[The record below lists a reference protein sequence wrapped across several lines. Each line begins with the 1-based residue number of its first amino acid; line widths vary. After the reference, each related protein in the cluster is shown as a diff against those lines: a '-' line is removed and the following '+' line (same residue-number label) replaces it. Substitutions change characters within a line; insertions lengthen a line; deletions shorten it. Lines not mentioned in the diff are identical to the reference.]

1 MTAKPIDIPKS
12 VVWEAYN
19 IVSENRGA
27 GGVDGQS
34 IKEFDRDL
42 KNNLY
47 KIWNRMSSGCYF
59 PQPVKQ
65 VPIPKKQGGTRNLG
79 VPTIS
84 DRIAQTVVKLYLEPR
99 LDPIFHR
106 DSYGYRPKKSAL
118 DAVNITRSRCWK
130 KDWVVEFD
138 IRKAFDSLDWTL
150 LRKALRKH
158 VSEKWI
164 LMYIDR
170 WLTAPIVASN
180 GAIVKPSQGVPQ
192 GSVIGPLLMNLF
204 MHYAFDMW
212 MERENPNCQFARY
225 ADDAV
230 VHCSSLAQAEKL
242 LSDLDNRLKECGLEM
257 HPDKS
262 KIVYCK
268 DTNRPKEYPNIAFTF
283 LGFTFRPRYAR
294 GGHRDGRAF
303 TGFQPAVSNEAMKAM
318 RAEIRSWKLHRRSD
332 LSLEYIAVYCNPV
345 IRGWWNYYS
354 RFYKREMLLGVIQY
368 FHKKLMQ
375 WARRKYRKLKGRQKA
390 SRDWLIRATQKAP
403 KLLFS
408 ARLISMPLAG

>member
-12 VVWEAYN
+12 AVWEAYK
-19 IVSENRGA
+19 IVSNNRGA
-27 GGVDGQS
+27 SGIDAQS
-34 IKEFDRDL
+34 IKDFDKDL
-42 KNNLY
+42 ENNLY
-47 KIWNRMSSGCYF
+47 KIWNRMSSGSYF
-59 PQPVKQ
+59 PQPVKRVQ
-65 VPIPKKQGGTRNLG
+65 IPKKQGGTRNLG
-79 VPTIS
+79 VPTVS
-84 DRIAQTVVKLYLEPR
+84 DRIAQTVVKLHLEPK
-99 LDPIFHR
+99 LDPIFHQN
-106 DSYGYRPKKSAL
+106 SYGYRPKKSAL

-138 IRKAFDSLDWTL
+138 IRKAFDSLDWNL

-158 VSEKWI
+158 VSEKWV

-170 WLTAPIVASN
+170 WLTAPIVASD
-180 GAIVKPSQGVPQ
+180 GAIVKPTRGVPQ
-192 GSVIGPLLMNLF
+192 GSVIGPILMNLF

-212 MERENPNCQFARY
+212 MDRENPNCRFARY

-242 LSDLDNRLKECGLEM
+242 LSDLDNRLKECGLEI

-268 DTNRPKEYPNIAFTF
+268 DTNRPGSYPNIAFTF

-294 GGHRDGRAF
+294 GGRRDGRAF

-345 IRGWWNYYS
+345 IQGWWNYYS

>member
-12 VVWEAYN
+12 VVWDAYK

-27 GGVDGQS
+27 GGIDGQS
-34 IKEFDRDL
+34 IKDFDKDL

-47 KIWNRMSSGCYF
+47 KIWNRMSSGSYF
-59 PQPVKQ
+59 PQPVKR

-99 LDPIFHR
+99 LDPIFHQN
-106 DSYGYRPKKSAL
+106 SYGYRPGKSAL

-138 IRKAFDSLDWTL
+138 IRKAFDSLNWDL

-170 WLTAPIVASN
+170 WLTAPIVASD

-204 MHYAFDMW
+204 MHYTFDMW
-212 MERENPNCQFARY
+212 MDRENPNCQFARY

-242 LSDLDNRLKECGLEM
+242 LSDLDNRLKECGLEI

-268 DTNRPKEYPNIAFTF
+268 DTNRSEDYPNIAFTF

-345 IRGWWNYYS
+345 IQGWWNYYS